1 MERQLHEVPLEEAL
15 DRWMAELEFVGA
27 LERMEIE
34 SIPTVQAVG
43 RVTAAPVV
51 AQISSPH
58 YYQAAT
64 DGLAVR
70 STTTFAA
77 TREKPARLK
86 LGPEG
91 AFVDTGSALPD
102 GFDAVVPMHE
112 ISLVSTEEVQVDRPS
127 APWRN
132 VRPTGEDL
140 AAREVI
146 LPRDHRMGPLELG
159 AMLAGGVSSVQVY
172 RQPRVAILP
181 VGTHV
186 LEAGAK
192 PGVGQMIDSNSP
204 IVAALVEQL
213 GAVPKRLPVVPERQE
228 EVREALLVAL
238 VDHDLVVVVSG
249 PSYGTALIA
258 HLLAEVGE
266 CTLNGVAFKPGHT
279 VAMGQVQGKPVLAL
293 PFYPVSAFLSYQI
306 FGKPVL
312 ERKMG
317 LPSRL
322 LNMEPAELAVSLRS
336 PAGVDEFIRV
346 KLGIVGG
353 RKVAVPISRGAALLM
368 SLVRADGIVQVPAQT
383 EEVPKGTEVQVKRLE
398 PVRSIEGNII
408 LLGTHDITYEVLNG
422 QLMRAHPELTLFT
435 AATGG
440 KRGLEA
446 LTRGLCHIAAMHMFD
461 EEEGEYNIPQVRKA
475 EIPIVLVNLFQR
487 DLGLVVAQGNPK
499 GIKGLEDLTRP
510 EVNFINR
517 QLGSGTRMLMEYH
530 LRQSKIDT
538 ARIKGFNQE
547 AYTHMSA
554 AAAVS
559 SGAADAGLGIPATA
573 KASRLDFV
581 PCFLERLDLAIPK
594 KFFNL
599 FAIQGLIQ
607 VIRSSAFK
615 REATAHLAGYDFKQ
629 AGTVLWESPS

>member
-1 MERQLHEVPLEEAL
+1 MERQLHQVPLEEAL
-15 DRWMAELEFVGA
+15 DRWLAELEFVGA
-27 LERMEIE
+27 LARMDTE

-70 STTTFAA
+70 STSTFAA
-77 TREKPARLK
+77 TRETPARFK

-91 AFVDTGSALPD
+91 VFVDTGSALPD

-112 ISLVSTEEVQVDRPS
+112 ISLVSIEEVQVDRPS

-159 AMLAGGVSSVQVY
+159 AMLAGGVNQVVVY
-172 RQPRVAILP
+172 RQPRVGILP

-204 IVAALVEQL
+204 IVASLVESL
-213 GAVPKRLPVVPERQE
+213 GAVPKRLPVVAERE
-228 EVREALLVAL
+228 DAVREALLMAL
-238 VDHDLVVVVSG
+238 VDLDVVVVVSG
-249 PSYGTALIA
+249 PSHGTALIA
-258 HLLAEVGE
+258 HLLGE
-266 CTLNGVAFKPGHT
+266 LGETILNGAAFKPGHT
-279 VAMGQVQGKPVLAL
+279 VAMGQVEGKPVVAL

-306 FGKPVL
+306 FAKPVL

-322 LNMEPAELAVSLRS
+322 LTQEPAELAVSIKS
-336 PAGVDEFIRV
+336 PVGVDEFLRV
-346 KLGIVGG
+346 KMGIVGG
-353 RKVAVPISRGAALLM
+353 RPVAVPISRGAALLM
-368 SLVRADGIVQVPAQT
+368 SLVRADGIVQVPAGT
-383 EEVPKGTEVQVKRLE
+383 EELAAGTEVSVKRLE
-398 PVRSIEGNII
+398 PVRSVEGNII

-461 EEEGEYNIPQVRKA
+461 EEEGEYNIPQVRRA
-475 EIPIVLVNLFQR
+475 EMPIVLVNLFQR

-499 GIKGLEDLTRP
+499 NIQGLADLVRP

-530 LRQSKIDT
+530 LRQAKIDPSK
-538 ARIKGFNQE
+538 IKGFTQE

-581 PCFLERLDLAIPK
+581 PCFPERLDLAIPK

-599 FAIQGLIQ
+599 YAIQGLLQ
-607 VIRSSAFK
+607 AIRSEQFK
-615 REATAHLAGYDFKQ
+615 REAATHLAGYNFAQ
-629 AGTVLWESPS
+629 AGKVLWETP

>member
-1 MERQLHEVPLEEAL
+1 MEQKLHEVPLEEAL
-15 DRWMAELEFVGA
+15 DRWFAELEFGGA
-27 LERMEIE
+27 LARMEVETIA
-34 SIPTVQAVG
+34 TVQAVG

-70 STTTFAA
+70 STATFAA
-77 TREKPARLK
+77 TRETPSRLK
-86 LGPEG
+86 LGPDG
-91 AFVDTGSALPD
+91 VFVDTGSALPD

-112 ISLVSTEEVQVDRPS
+112 IKLVSTEEVQVDRPS

-146 LPRDHRMGPLELG
+146 LPRDHRVGPLELG
-159 AMLAGGVSSVQVY
+159 AMLAGGVNQVQVY

-186 LEAGAK
+186 VEAGAT

-204 IVAALVEQL
+204 ILAALVEQL
-213 GAVPKRLPVVPERQE
+213 GAVAKRFPVTPERAE
-228 EVREALLVAL
+228 EVRETLLMAL
-238 VDHDLVVVVSG
+238 VDYDLVIVVAG
-249 PSYGTALIA
+249 PSYGTALVA
-258 HLLAEVGE
+258 HLLGEVGE

-279 VAMGQVQGKPVLAL
+279 VTMGQVEGKPVLAL
-293 PFYPVSAFLSYQI
+293 PFYPVSAFLSYKL
-306 FGKPVL
+306 FAKPVL

-317 LPSRL
+317 LAPRL
-322 LNMEPAELAVSLRS
+322 LPIEPADLAIAIRS
-336 PAGVDEFIRV
+336 PAGTEEFLRV
-346 KLGIVGG
+346 KLGVVGG
-353 RKVAVPISRGAALLM
+353 RTVAVPISRGAALLM
-368 SLVRADGIVQVPAQT
+368 SLVRADGLVQVPAHC
-383 EEVPKGTEVQVKRLE
+383 EELQAGTRVDVKRLE
-398 PVRSIEGNII
+398 PVRPIEGNII
-408 LLGTHDITYEVLNG
+408 LLGTHDITYEVING

-446 LTRGLCHIAAMHMFD
+446 LTKGLCHLAAMHMFD
-461 EEEGEYNIPQVRKA
+461 EEEGDYNLPHVRRA
-475 EIPIVLVNLFQR
+475 EIPLVLVNLFSR

-499 GIKGLEDLTRP
+499 SIQGLEDLLRP

-530 LRQSKIDT
+530 LRQAKLDTSK
-538 ARIKGFNQE
+538 IKGFNQE

-581 PCFLERLDLAIPK
+581 PCFRERLDLAIPK
-594 KFFNL
+594 RFFNL
-599 FAIQGLIQ
+599 YAIQGLLQ
-607 VIRSSAFK
+607 VIRSSTFR
-615 REATAHLAGYDFKQ
+615 REATAHLAGYDFQ
-629 AGTVLWESPS
+629 QSGTVLWESP

>member
-1 MERQLHEVPLEEAL
+1 MHEIPLEEAL
-15 DRWMAELEFVGA
+15 DRWFSELEFAGA
-27 LERMEIE
+27 LERMDVEA
-34 SIPTVQAVG
+34 IPTVQAVG

-70 STTTFAA
+70 STGTFAA
-77 TREKPARLK
+77 TREAPVRLK

-91 AFVDTGSALPD
+91 VFVDTGSALPD
-102 GFDAVVPMHE
+102 GFDAVVPFHE
-112 ISLVSTEEVQVDRPS
+112 IRMVSTEEVQVDRPS

-159 AMLAGGVSSVQVY
+159 AMLAGGVNQVQVY

-186 LEAGAK
+186 VEAGAT

-204 IVAALVEQL
+204 ILAALVEQL
-213 GAVPKRLPVVPERQE
+213 GASPRRLPVVHERAE
-228 EVREALLVAL
+228 EVREALLMAL
-238 VDHDLVVVVSG
+238 VDYDMVIVVAG

-258 HLLAEVGE
+258 HLLGEVGE

-293 PFYPVSAFLSYQI
+293 PFYPVSAFLSYKI
-306 FGKPVL
+306 FAKPVL

-317 LPSRL
+317 LVPSTLRT
-322 LNMEPAELAVSLRS
+322 EPADLAVSIRS
-336 PAGVDEFIRV
+336 PAGVEEFLRV
-346 KLGIVGG
+346 KLGVVGG
-353 RKVAVPISRGAALLM
+353 RTVAVPISRGAALLM
-368 SLVRADGIVQVPAQT
+368 SLVRAEGLVQVPAQT
-383 EEVPKGTEVQVKRLE
+383 EDLADGSQVLVKRLE

-408 LLGTHDITYEVLNG
+408 LLGTHDITYEVING

-440 KRGLEA
+440 KRGLKA
-446 LTRGLCHIAAMHMFD
+446 LEKGLCHIAAMHMFD
-461 EEEGEYNIPQVRKA
+461 EEEGVYNIPQVRKA

-499 GIKGLEDLTRP
+499 AIESLEDLVRP

-530 LRQSKIDT
+530 LRQAKIDT
-538 ARIKGFNQE
+538 SRIKGFGQE

-581 PCFLERLDLAIPK
+581 PCFVERLDLAIPK
-594 KFFNL
+594 RFFNL
-599 FAIQGLIQ
+599 YAIQGLLQ
-607 VIRSSAFK
+607 VIRSSTFK
-615 REATAHLAGYDFKQ
+615 REATAHLAGYNFKD
-629 AGTVLWESPS
+629 AGTVVWESP